1 MGMSEFT
8 IDHARMEI
16 ITKLNRYG
24 DDFPE
29 LKKEIFY
36 YDELL
41 RCYMSKRNKQGNQE

>member
-1 MGMSEFT
+1 MSEFT

-16 ITKLNRYG
+16 IGKLNRWG

-36 YDELL
+36 YDEKLK
-41 RCYMSKRNKQGNQE
+41 CFNSKGQEQDLDE